1 MYLKRPSMKLDQ
13 HAVVFFWALG
23 FGWLVHDRGIGLI
36 GVGVG
41 GNLVGKALKSKTT
54 CSTP

>member
-1 MYLKRPSMKLDQ
+1 MKLDQ

-36 GVGVG
+36 GVGVEEI
-41 GNLVGKALKSKTT
+41 
-54 CSTP
+54 